1 MERWKIDR
9 RRYLSEHVCIPELCD
24 LTLEYAY
31 ELLGNPHALEQERG
45 MPLVWHMIVISSTK
59 FATAFMSGDI
69 YIWDLGDSRGRRLN
83 TDGIDKQFTD
93 MIVWQ
98 SKLVTVSDVCL
109 RVWDVETCECVSIL
123 YHGDVYLVATV
134 DDRLIMFQYPDT
146 LRLLEEGVV
155 TATLMVPDSTNP
167 TLRMFGFPRHKVA
180 LCQNT
185 QIRVFEVGP
194 ESIIPLF
201 ATPGFWFLTVHVN
214 DLLVSY
220 DETIIR
226 VWSGT
231 NQCAIPCDGFAICG
245 LHNGRLAVL
254 CSDHVVRLYCVRSG
268 ECLMMLD
275 PLLGFDNHTPEQRY
289 QLLELPDG
297 RLLGHSKSFLV
308 VWDLSTGRY
317 VHWPHALSS
326 QTQMYVSDIVVVG
339 RSVVLNYDD
348 TVYQL
353 QVLE

>member
-9 RRYLSEHVCIPELCD
+9 RRYLCEHVRIPELCD

-31 ELLGNPHALEQERG
+31 ELLGTSHPLKQCHN
-45 MPLVWHMIVISSTK
+45 MPLVWHLVVISPTK
-59 FATAFMSGDI
+59 FVTAFMSGDL
-69 YIWDLGDSRGRRLN
+69 YVWDLDDSCGRRLR
-83 TDGIDKQFTD
+83 TDGLDKHFSD
-93 MIVWQ
+93 MIEWQ
-98 SKLVTVSDVCL
+98 GRLVTASESCL

-146 LRLLEEGVV
+146 LRLLDESVV
-155 TATLMVPDSTNP
+155 TSTLMVPDSTNP
-167 TLRMFGFPRHKVA
+167 TLRMFGFPHHKVA
-180 LCQNT
+180 LCQNA

-194 ESIIPLF
+194 KWIIPLF
-201 ATPGFWFLTVHVN
+201 ATPGFWFLTIHIN

-220 DETIIR
+220 DEKIIR

-231 NQCAIPCDGFAICG
+231 TQCAIPCDGFAMCG

-254 CSDHVVRLYCVRSG
+254 CSDHVVRLYCTRSG
-268 ECLMMLD
+268 NCLKVLD
-275 PLLGFDNHTPEQRY
+275 PLLNFDDQTPEQRY

-297 RLLGHSKSFLV
+297 RLIGHSKSFLV
-308 VWDLSTGRY
+308 VWDLSTGHY
-317 VHWPHALSS
+317 VHWPHDSC
-326 QTQMYVSDIVVVG
+326 QTHLYVSEIVVLG
-339 RSVVLNYDD
+339 RAIVLTCDD

-353 QVLE
+353 QVLK